1 MAFIAGYGGTL
12 TLTTG
17 GGTAI
22 SVAVKSFTM
31 NIERASLDATLLSD
45 FREKRLP
52 GRVRRSG
59 TMTLYRQDS
68 TTDDAIRAHIIP
80 ADLTAATGTVA
91 TLKLK
96 YVDQGTISYD
106 EFGSGT
112 GAFNIHITSASISDN
127 GTDVGLW
134 ELSWDEQ

>member
-17 GGTAI
+17 AGAAI

-31 NIERASLDATLLSD
+31 NIERASLDATTLSD
-45 FREKRLP
+45 FRDKRLP

-68 TTDDAIRAHIIP
+68 STDDAIRAHIMP
-80 ADLTAATGTVA
+80 VDLTAATGTVA

-112 GAFNIHITSASISDN
+112 AAFNIHITSASISDN